1 MKKRATLLIVLLFS
15 FMLLSC
21 SNIVSGEVYVKPSYA
36 KKIKL
41 DVSYQRISS
50 YIYDSSRTIAP
61 EKISSGS
68 LKYYLY
74 YIDTLSSSSNR
85 YSYYGKVSLNYNS
98 TDYAT
103 ADVDFV
109 ESVYRFALYACE
121 TDFDDST
128 QTPEVSTV
136 ETSACLAGFTTADLR
151 SADKIVFY
159 LSESKLNSSGT
170 VAIGI
175 NSDWTFSSDWQVY
188 IAEGKASVS
197 IGIYDVVSGS
207 LVSSGGVNI
216 NPHILSYPS
225 EVSNSV
231 HLTSYGFGGIS
242 IPAGTYSFVVKFT
255 HDVYNLSYEYS
266 ELLLVFP
273 NRVSVAEINLPD
285 VIEQRPTSPSA
296 FTVAYTQPVNAT
308 SSFYLAD
315 FTWNDESGNETNFE
329 IQFADISSS
338 RSNLNGCYEPEDLYL
353 PSITDNESW
362 ESEVY
367 RNIYPQAITTYD
379 EKSYRNYISHYYNY
393 FEQSSDY
400 SPEFF
405 SLLRNNTR
413 ARFYLELGKRYAAR
427 IRAVNDAGKSD
438 WVYLPLDSNGHNPI
452 NLFRITYYKNESTE
466 TSYHTQTMGGTPIS
480 VSDTSTGWR
489 RWHRTTILY
498 NNDGSSA
505 DTNVYPP
512 KDNVLAPENYTGH
525 ENLILVGEYD
535 GTENTPD
542 EWAFLDGDIALYGL
556 DSNENPVYFDFLD
569 ESSTGKKQLCRNG
582 QYIEV
587 KKSETPT
594 LYWHLV
600 SSEKNNSYS
609 SVTLK
614 LASTLDLDTPIYENV
629 GIYPVNSWRTNV
641 SSYANGY
648 YIATFIAKTN
658 EHPDAEFEFT
668 LVFKLSD

>member
-21 SNIVSGEVYVKPSYA
+21 SNIVSGEVYVKPFYA
-36 KKIKL
+36 KKIRL
-41 DVSYQRISS
+41 DVSYQRITS
-50 YIYDSSRTIAP
+50 YVRESYRTIAP

-98 TDYAT
+98 NDFAT

-121 TDFDDST
+121 TDFDDSA
-128 QTPEVSTV
+128 QEPEVNAV
-136 ETSACLAGFTTADLR
+136 EAAACLAGFTTADLR
-151 SADKIVFY
+151 SADKISFY
-159 LSESKLNSSGT
+159 LSESQLSSSGT
-170 VAIGI
+170 VAIGV
-175 NSDWTFSSDWQVY
+175 NSDWSFSSDWQVY

-197 IGIYDVVSGS
+197 VGIYDAVSGE

-225 EVSNSV
+225 EVSDSV
-231 HLTSYGFGGIS
+231 HLSSYGFGGIS

-255 HDVYNLSYEYS
+255 HDVFNLCYEYS
-266 ELLLVFP
+266 ELLLVLP

-285 VIEQRPTSPSA
+285 VIEQRPASPSA
-296 FTVAYTQPVNAT
+296 FTVSYSQPDSAT

-315 FTWNDESGNETNFE
+315 FTWNDESGNETSFE
-329 IQFADISSS
+329 IQLADISSS
-338 RSNLNGCYEPEDLYL
+338 RSNLNGCYEPEALYL
-353 PSITDNESW
+353 PSITDDTSW
-362 ESEVY
+362 EREVY
-367 RNIYPQAITTYD
+367 RNIYPQTITSYD
-379 EKSYRNYISHYYNY
+379 EKSYRNYISHYYDY
-393 FEQSSDY
+393 FEQNPDY
-400 SPEFF
+400 SPDSF

-427 IRAVNDAGKSD
+427 IRAVNEAGKSD
-438 WVYLPLDSNGHNPI
+438 WVYLPLDSNGYNPI
-452 NLFRITYYKNESTE
+452 NLFRITYYKNESTDI
-466 TSYHTQTMGGTPIS
+466 SYYTQTRDGTP
-480 VSDTSTGWR
+480 VSAGDTSTGWK

-512 KDNVLAPENYTGH
+512 RDNVLSPENYTGH

-535 GTENTPD
+535 GTENTLD
-542 EWAFLDGDIALYGL
+542 EWAFIDGDIALYGL

-569 ESSTGKKQLCRNG
+569 ESDTGKKLLCKNG
-582 QYIEV
+582 QYIEIS
-587 KKSETPT
+587 KSETPA

-600 SSEKNNSYS
+600 TSEKNNSYS
-609 SVTLK
+609 TVTLK
-614 LASTLDLDTPIYENV
+614 LASTLDLDTPIYETV
-629 GIYPVNSWRTNV
+629 AEYPVNSWRSSV
-641 SSYANGY
+641 STYANGY
-648 YIATFIAKTN
+648 YLATFVAKTN
-658 EHPDAEFEFT
+658 DYPDAEFEFT